1 MSVQALVAV
10 LHIGYRVP
18 MKMVKRML
26 RELFGLRIS
35 AGEVVALLD
44 GVKLAGEG
52 RRQQLLEQDA
62 DRPQV
67 GAWVEALR
75 AVGGPTCAT
84 LCQVSR
90 RAPAG
95 AGETPPRLLP
105 GTPALPLPRLTALH
119 NSLSSRVNSNNR
131 VCDPGIMVGNPE
143 GAVTPLNLCGSLAV
157 MSCCNCPA
165 EMSYWARP

>member
-1 MSVQALVAV
+1 VSVQALVAV

-67 GAWVEALR
+67 GAWVEALKAR
-75 AVGGPTCAT
+75 YEEAQAFA
-84 LCQVSR
+84 S
-90 RAPAG
+90 AG
-95 AGETPPRLLP
+95 AQLPADSRGRLRQRRRCEQL
-105 GTPALPLPRLTALH
+105 AARL
-119 NSLSSRVNSNNR
+119 
-131 VCDPGIMVGNPE
+131 
-143 GAVTPLNLCGSLAV
+143 
-157 MSCCNCPA
+157 
-165 EMSYWARP
+165 ARPYAKYPDAPQRVQEKPLLASCQELLLSPSPA